1 MVFKSQPKITFVCAD
16 CGASLN
22 ISPEKDSDTLTKD
35 EAIAYARKKIGWAIG
50 RDRKTC
56 YCPNCAPHR
65 RHVGKLGTRRARV
78 QTRIFNA

>member
-1 MVFKSQPKITFVCAD
+1 MILKPQPKITFVCAD
-16 CGASLN
+16 CGASLK
-22 ISPEKDSDTLTKD
+22 ISPEKDGDTLTKD
-35 EAIAYARKKIGWAIG
+35 EAIAYARKVGWAIG

-78 QTRIFNA
+78 QTHIFKV